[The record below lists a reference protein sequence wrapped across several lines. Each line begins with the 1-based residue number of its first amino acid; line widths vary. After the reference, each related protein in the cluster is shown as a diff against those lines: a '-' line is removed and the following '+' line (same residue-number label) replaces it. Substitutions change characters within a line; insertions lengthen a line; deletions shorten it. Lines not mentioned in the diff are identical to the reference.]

1 MKVAVTAHKQI
12 KVLQIIDSLGM
23 GGAETWLMEVLRQW
37 RSDPRQLARMDFLL
51 TSGRPGL
58 FDDEARRLG
67 ANLFY
72 VRFQKK
78 HLFAFARELR
88 RILRDGAY
96 DAVHDHADY
105 ISGWHF
111 CLGIGHLPTIR
122 VTHVHNPSYQIRNNY
137 GLTRLRRLSTRLGR
151 GLVSR
156 CATMALGTSRQAL
169 EEYGFFASP
178 FLRLPKSVLHCGF
191 QLSRFNGDPRR
202 VSADLCTEFNWPPET
217 PILLFAGRLD
227 ESLEFDHPRNH
238 KNSGFAV
245 AVFRDCL
252 RREPGLKMI
261 LAGANEHV
269 RVAFQ
274 RRLADLGLSECVRLL
289 GVRHDI
295 DRLMLGSRLLLFPS
309 RAEGLGMVAV
319 EAQAAGLPV
328 VASTAVP
335 KECVVIPEIV
345 RFNDLSEP
353 VAAWTKVI
361 LSILEQPRPQP
372 TVEDVR
378 WVGSPFNIFVSSM
391 LLQQVYSTGNIN

>member
-1 MKVAVTAHKQI
+1 LQASQI

-37 RSDPRQLARMDFLL
+37 SSDSRHIARMDFLL

-72 VRFQKK
+72 VPFQKK
-78 HLFAFARELR
+78 HLFTFARELR
-88 RILRDGAY
+88 RILRDGGY

-111 CLGIGHLPTIR
+111 FLGLGRLPAIR

-137 GLTRLRRLSTRLGR
+137 GLTLSRRLSTRLGR
-151 GLVSR
+151 RLVSK
-156 CATMALGTSRQAL
+156 CATVALGTSRQAL
-169 EEYGFFASP
+169 DEYGFFASP
-178 FLRLPKSVLHCGF
+178 FLRLPKRVLHCGF
-191 QLSRFNGDPRR
+191 QLSRFDGDPQS
-202 VSADLCTEFNWPPET
+202 VSAALCKEFGWPPET
-217 PILLFAGRLD
+217 PVILFAGRLD

-238 KNSGFAV
+238 KNSAFAV
-245 AVFRDCL
+245 AIFRECL
-252 RREPGLKMI
+252 KQEPGLKMI

-269 RVAFQ
+269 RLAFE
-274 RRLADLGLSECVRLL
+274 RRLSDFGLAESVRLL

-328 VASTAVP
+328 VASIAVP
-335 KECVVIPEIV
+335 KECVVIHEIV

-353 VAAWTKVI
+353 VATWAKVI
-361 LSILEQPRPQP
+361 LNILAKPRPRP

-378 WVGSPFNIFVSSM
+378 WVGSPFNILVGSN